1 VSELPVPA
9 NPAVTTTEAV
19 EAVEIPPPQTLVC
32 ANCGASLSGEYCS
45 ACGQRHEPHIHSMAH
60 FAGEAFESVT
70 HADSRLWRTLWYLL
84 AKPGY
89 LTREFF
95 DGKRAGYL
103 PPFRLYLVISVAF
116 FILGPSESSNV
127 AIKDSQEL
135 ELTESGEIRE
145 SGGDAVVPKTGDPAV
160 DEKTDA
166 LINRSKSDGLNTIK
180 VQGLTEFCRNFTGLP
195 DSDNDARNKLRDN
208 CRKITEGDGREL
220 GRNFLHNLPRAMFV
234 FLPILAFVMWLM
246 YWRPKRYYVEH
257 LLFLVHNH
265 AFVFLG
271 FSILLVLGKVPYVGD
286 WIGWG
291 WALGLLYMLWYLYRA
306 QRVVYAQT
314 RGITV
319 SKYLFLLFTYLTTA
333 FMMFILTLFYTALTL

>member
-1 VSELPVPA
+1 MSDLPVPVP
-9 NPAVTTTEAV
+9 PAVEV
-19 EAVEIPPPQTLVC
+19 VEIPPPQTLVC
-32 ANCGASLSGEYCS
+32 SNCGASLSGEYCS
-45 ACGQRHEPHIHSMAH
+45 ACGQRNEPHIHSMVH
-60 FAGEAFESVT
+60 FAGEAFESIT

-84 AKPGY
+84 AKPGR

-95 DGKRAGYL
+95 DGKRAAYL

-116 FILGPSESSNV
+116 FIIGPSEKSNI

-135 ELTESGEIRE
+135 ELSESGEIRE
-145 SGGDAVVPKTGDPAV
+145 SGGNS
-160 DEKTDA
+160 
-166 LINRSKSDGLNTIK
+166 LIGGEERDGINTIK
-180 VQGLTEFCRNFTGLP
+180 VQGLAEFCRAFTGLP
-195 DSDNDARNKLRDN
+195 DSDNAARDNLRDN
-208 CRKITEGDGREL
+208 CKKITQGDGRDL

-234 FLPILAFVMWLM
+234 FLPVLAFVMWLL
-246 YWRPKRYYVEH
+246 YWKPRRYYVEH

-271 FSILLVLGKVPYVGD
+271 FSILLLLGRIPYVGD

-314 RGITV
+314 RGLTV
-319 SKYLFLLFTYLTTA
+319 AKYTFLLFTYVATGL
-333 FMMFILTLFYTALTL
+333 MMFLLTLLYTAMTL